1 MERVRLTFD
10 VRGENV
16 HQIKE
21 RAESVVR
28 EFMDVGSDKPL
39 DLVSEMEINI
49 EGTPGSEHSDPPM
62 PSYNFI
68 GHVHVRIKS

>member
-28 EFMDVGSDKPL
+28 EFMDVSGDRSL

-49 EGTPGSEHSDPPM
+49 EGTPGDEHSDPPM

-68 GHVHVRIKS
+68 AHVHVRIKS